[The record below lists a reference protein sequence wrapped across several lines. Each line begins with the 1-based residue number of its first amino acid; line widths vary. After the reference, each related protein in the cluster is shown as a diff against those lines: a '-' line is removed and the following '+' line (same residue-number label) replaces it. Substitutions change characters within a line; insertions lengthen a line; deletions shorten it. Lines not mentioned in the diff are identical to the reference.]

1 MQNKLNKK
9 RQAVTKKILFAPM
22 DATEIIDCL
31 GGTFAVAKI
40 CQISPPAVSQ
50 WRNNGIPQDKMIFLA
65 ASLEKAS
72 DGKYTR
78 KQMFPSTW
86 QDIWVELK

>member
-1 MQNKLNKK
+1 MSDN
-9 RQAVTKKILFAPM
+9 
-22 DATEIIDCL
+22 EIIQTL
-31 GGTFAVAKI
+31 GGTTKVAKL
-40 CQISPPAVSQ
+40 CGVTLAAVSQ
-50 WRNNGIPQDKMIFLA
+50 WRNNGIPQDKLIFLA

-86 QDIWVELK
+86 QDIWVELR